1 MTAGEGLFFDVW
13 FGINRFGME
22 IRVRLKVSGWKRVA
36 SQLVFII
43 YLGVLFYFLFFSE
56 RYGRTDVSE
65 EYHYNL
71 VLFQEIRRFYQYREV
86 LGIKNVLINL
96 AGNVIAFMPFGF
108 FLPILWP
115 RSGRF
120 FFVTFWSLLFSLAVE
135 TIQLVYKVG
144 TFDVDDLFLNTL
156 GGILGYFL
164 MRIMFWKV
172 RHSRNN

>member
-1 MTAGEGLFFDVW
+1 M
-13 FGINRFGME
+13 RQ
-22 IRVRLKVSGWKRVA
+22 KVFGWKRVA

-56 RYGRTDVSE
+56 RYGRTDVSR

-71 VLFQEIRRFYQYREV
+71 VLFREIRRFYRYRDI
-86 LGIKNVLINL
+86 LGVKSVLINL
-96 AGNVIAFMPFGF
+96 AGNVVAFMPFGF

-115 RSGRF
+115 KSGRF
-120 FFVTFWSLLFSLAVE
+120 LFVTFWSMMFSLVVE

-156 GGILGYFL
+156 GGILGYFM
-164 MRIMFWKV
+164 MRIMFWKF
-172 RHSRNN
+172 RRGRNGGSRG